1 MKNIFIE
8 GIQDSGKT
16 TLMKS
21 LYEKLD
27 GYHMYFEGDISPI
40 ELSWAAI

>member
-1 MKNIFIE
+1 MKNIFIG
-8 GIQDSGKT
+8 GIQGTGKT

-27 GYHMYFEGDISPI
+27 GYICILRDISLV
-40 ELSWAAI
+40 ELA